1 MYLLHLSTVEA
12 GDDRL
17 FCALV
22 WFYLSPLGECGA
34 NASLKESFVIP
45 TPYVLLQMDCSNA
58 SSSVPVH
65 VFLLNSS
72 WVLTNLLKWPGM
84 CTGLKGYCSST
95 EQGAASWLPS
105 ALLPWDPAVPPLW
118 HQTKG
123 QARQENMLP
132 SCLAFRSSAI
142 LSRKRTG
149 HCSLSSCCT
158 HHPFCQSR
166 TEYLEKEL
174 DNYTEKEKLDFYL
187 WASIFL
193 WHTFGST
200 RDWWHFLLLQYYKL
214 PKTEVAFPPC
224 VFGALGANKL

>member
-1 MYLLHLSTVEA
+1 MC
-12 GDDRL
+12 
-17 FCALV
+17 F
-22 WFYLSPLGECGA
+22 
-34 NASLKESFVIP
+34 
-45 TPYVLLQMDCSNA
+45 CSNA
-58 SSSVPVH
+58 SSSVPMH

-123 QARQENMLP
+123 QARQENVLP

-142 LSRKRTG
+142 LSRKHTG

-158 HHPFCQSR
+158 HHPFWQSR

-174 DNYTEKEKLDFYL
+174 DNYTAKEKLDFYL